1 MAKSE
6 SLFTIFSPRRRENKK
21 IFWYLYYRMQKIN
34 TFEYHSSSVSLRKS
48 THRRAKAGLWILRR
62 NGIHYSES
70 ELFQRLMKLYLQ
82 KWQGNGGKSAS
93 ARRYNVK
100 GPGYVIR
107 PWYVSKVLY
116 SLVWQRAIHS
126 GESVSRMLDF
136 AVRYYLPQLLESLLR
151 TPMPCCPRSNR
162 NAPYWEKKYRER
174 KHKAILGFINY
185 SCETS
190 ENQNGRIRYV
200 QESTFFPK
208 NHLDSAQIL
217 NLTYHAI

>member
-1 MAKSE
+1 
-6 SLFTIFSPRRRENKK
+6 
-21 IFWYLYYRMQKIN
+21 MQKIN
-34 TFEYHSSSVSLRKS
+34 SFEYHHSSVSLRKS
-48 THRRAKAGLWILRR
+48 AYRRARAGLWILRR

-82 KWQGNGGKSAS
+82 KWRGKCGKSAS

-100 GPGYVIR
+100 GPDYVIR
-107 PWYVSKVLY
+107 PWYVSKALY

-151 TPMPCCPRSNR
+151 VPMPCCSRSNQ
-162 NAPYWEKKYRER
+162 NAPYWERKYSAR
-174 KHKAILGFINY
+174 KHKTAVGFINY
-185 SCETS
+185 SCETL
-190 ENQNGRIRYV
+190 ENQNERIRYV

-208 NHLDSAQIL
+208 NHLKPAQIQH
-217 NLTYHAI
+217 LTYHAI

>member
-1 MAKSE
+1 
-6 SLFTIFSPRRRENKK
+6 
-21 IFWYLYYRMQKIN
+21 MQKIN
-34 TFEYHSSSVSLRKS
+34 AFECHRSSVSLRKS
-48 THRRAKAGLWILRR
+48 TYRRAKAGLRILRR

-70 ELFQRLMKLYLQ
+70 EIFQRLMKLYLQ
-82 KWQGNGGKSAS
+82 KWRGKCGKSAS

-107 PWYVSKVLY
+107 PWYVSKVIY

-136 AVRYYLPQLLESLLR
+136 SVRFYLPQLLESLLR
-151 TPMPCCPRSNR
+151 VPMPRCPRSNQ
-162 NAPYWEKKYRER
+162 NAPYWGRKYGER
-174 KHKAILGFINY
+174 KHKASVGFINY

-190 ENQNGRIRYV
+190 ENQNGRLRYV

-208 NHLDSAQIL
+208 NRLEPAQIL
-217 NLTYHAI
+217 HLTYYAI